1 MNQKHAKWVEFL
13 QIFTFVI
20 KHTSSKLNKVV
31 DALSIVNVI
40 MQELQ
45 VGVVGFEE
53 MVDMYKEDAEFKE
66 IYAVVQKPTIHNR
79 IQWLDY
85 LIQGGLLFKSN
96 KLCIPKCSMREN
108 IIKEKHSGGL
118 SGNFKQDKTF
128 S

>member
-1 MNQKHAKWVEFL
+1 MIE
-13 QIFTFVI
+13 
-20 KHTSSKLNKVV
+20 HTSDKLNKIV
-31 DALSIVNVI
+31 DALSRVNLI

-66 IYAVVQKPTIHNR
+66 IYAVVQNPTFHNR
-79 IQWLDY
+79 SQWLDY
-85 LIQGGLLFKSN
+85 LIQGGFLFKSN
-96 KLCIPKCSMREN
+96 NLCIPKCSMREN

-118 SGNFKQDKTF
+118 SGHFGQDKNF